1 MSTRH
6 EFDRIPIIVQ
16 WDEKAKFKETYGGR
30 GDRVTL
36 EGQLLKPKDAPAS
49 KTALLAMHPSG
60 LLNMLPMMNAL
71 AAAGIPILCGGS
83 RYPKNDT
90 ALIMEKVAMDMG
102 AYVRHLKEKLGY
114 EKVVLMGWS
123 GGGSLSLFYQS
134 EAEDPSITHTPA
146 GDECD
151 LTAAKLL
158 PADGIMQ
165 VATHVARSITL
176 TEWMDASILDENDP
190 DKRDPSL
197 DIFSGEHGAPLSA
210 DFISRYRAAQIA
222 RSKRIDD
229 WVWDRLEKLK
239 TNPRGEMERCFVVH
253 GTKADIRWVDPAI
266 DPNDRIPNWTSSGAP
281 GEVNMSPA
289 GLGRYSSLR
298 SWLSQWSFTHSRAD
312 GPKCASRTNVP
323 VLVVENSADEVC
335 TPSHLQR
342 IYDGIKHNDKEKH
355 LIKGATHYYF
365 DQRDKLAESV
375 GVCADW
381 LRRKNFI
388 DA

>member
-1 MSTRH
+1 MTRY
-6 EFDRIPIIVQ
+6 EFDRVPVIVQ
-16 WDEKAKFKETYGGR
+16 WNETATFKETYGGR

-36 EGQLLKPKDAPAS
+36 EGQLLRPKNAPPS
-49 KTALLAMHPSG
+49 KTALLCMHPSG

-71 AAAGIPILCGGS
+71 AASGIHVLCGGS

-90 ALIMEKVAMDMG
+90 ALIMEKVAVDMG
-102 AYVRHLKEKLGY
+102 AYVRYLKEQLGF
-114 EKVVLMGWS
+114 EKVVLGGWS

-165 VATHVARSITL
+165 IATHVARSITL
-176 TEWMDASILDENDP
+176 TEWMNASILDENDP

-197 DIFSGEHGAPLSA
+197 DIFSGEITAPLSA
-210 DFISRYRAAQIA
+210 DFIARYRAAQIA
-222 RSKRIDD
+222 RSKKIDA
-229 WVWDRLEKLK
+229 WVWDRLEALK
-239 TNPRGEMERCFVVH
+239 KNPRGEMERCFVVH
-253 GTKADIRWVDPAI
+253 GTKADIRWVDTAI
-266 DPNDRIPNWTSSGAP
+266 DSNDRKPNWTQSGNP
-281 GEVNMSPA
+281 GEVSMSPA

-312 GPKCASRTNVP
+312 GPKCAGRTNVP

-342 IYDGIKHNDKEKH
+342 IYDGIKHADKEKH

-365 DQRDKLAESV
+365 DQKDKLAESV
-375 GVCADW
+375 GVCRDW
-381 LRRKNFI
+381 LARKNFI

>member
-190 DKRDPSL
+190 DRRDPSL

-210 DFISRYRAAQIA
+210 DFISR
-222 RSKRIDD
+222 
-229 WVWDRLEKLK
+229 
-239 TNPRGEMERCFVVH
+239 
-253 GTKADIRWVDPAI
+253 
-266 DPNDRIPNWTSSGAP
+266 
-281 GEVNMSPA
+281 
-289 GLGRYSSLR
+289 
-298 SWLSQWSFTHSRAD
+298 
-312 GPKCASRTNVP
+312 
-323 VLVVENSADEVC
+323 
-335 TPSHLQR
+335 
-342 IYDGIKHNDKEKH
+342 
-355 LIKGATHYYF
+355 
-365 DQRDKLAESV
+365 
-375 GVCADW
+375 
-381 LRRKNFI
+381 
-388 DA
+388 